1 MQRYKT
7 LNTIIVFSVILRFCD
22 AFQELCEIEQGVCGI
37 EAEEMGNRTAEP
49 QGAQRFHGLWR
60 SLRIPCVPCGF
71 KGLKQKFRAR
81 AVVVPGIICAS
92 VAKSYPPFL

>member
-37 EAEEMGNRTAEP
+37 EAEEMGTELQSRRERKGFMAS
-49 QGAQRFHGLWR
+49 GVLCV
-60 SLRIPCVPCGF
+60 SLAC
-71 KGLKQKFRAR
+71 L
-81 AVVVPGIICAS
+81 AVSKA
-92 VAKSYPPFL
+92 